1 MALKT
6 KVKQLIRIVE
16 ESNIEELE
24 VSSFWGAQK
33 IRVSKQNKSNLQ
45 HIVLPPSDNITNQ
58 TEVSKSKLDETIPI
72 IEKPEENTISDIES
86 SSKDV
91 IPGPIDPVISSQKS
105 KPINNE
111 GQTSVKAPLVGT
123 FYRSLKPG
131 DPPFISEGDII
142 EKGQIIC
149 IIEAMKIFNEIEAEH
164 SGKIIE
170 ILVSDG
176 APVEY
181 DQPLMIIDPS

>member
-58 TEVSKSKLDETIPI
+58 TEVSESKLDETIPI
-72 IEKPEENTISDIES
+72 IEKPEENTISDLES
-86 SSKDV
+86 SSKD
-91 IPGPIDPVISSQKS
+91 IKS
-105 KPINNE
+105 NE
-111 GQTSVKAPLVGT
+111 NLIKLKAPLVGT
-123 FYRSLKPG
+123 FYQSSKPG
-131 DPPFISEGDII
+131 TPPFVIEGDKII
-142 EKGQIIC
+142 KGQIIC
-149 IIEAMKIFNEIEAEH
+149 IIEAMKIFNEIESDI
-164 SGKIIE
+164 SGKVESII
-170 ILVSDG
+170 VKDST
-176 APVEY
+176 PVEY
-181 DQPLMIIDPS
+181 DQDLIVISPV